1 MYDDLMIKRTSINL
15 DQSLVREAKEV
26 LGTEQTTET
35 VHRALREVVR
45 RERLRR
51 LAEMDFPDLT
61 LEFLEE
67 MRRGRSF
74 DHLSE

>member
-1 MYDDLMIKRTSINL
+1 MYDDLVIKRTSINL

-45 RERLRR
+45 QQRLRR
-51 LAEMDFPDLT
+51 LAERDFPDLT
-61 LEFLEE
+61 LESLKG

-74 DHLSE
+74 EHLRE

>member
-1 MYDDLMIKRTSINL
+1 MMKRTSINL
-15 DQSLVREAKEV
+15 NLDLVNEAKEI

-45 RERLRR
+45 REHLRR

-61 LEFLEE
+61 LEAIEQ

-74 DHLSE
+74 NHLRE